1 MQIKSKNKPIDKI
14 QGKSKM
20 VKDKKD
26 LRYQQ
31 LLELSGA
38 TPGDLERQALFHIIS
53 RNDELYSNV
62 DSIYDFNENVI
73 RTECLEGDS
82 DVYLSSS
89 SRKLIK
95 LAYHL
100 YNGYEASVSE
110 VFSGLD
116 DNNARLAIEAIK
128 IRFDIQ

>member
-1 MQIKSKNKPIDKI
+1 MIKEK
-14 QGKSKM
+14 Q
-20 VKDKKD
+20 D

-38 TPGDLERQALFHIIS
+38 TPGDLERRALFHIIAG
-53 RNDELYSNV
+53 NDELYNNLNSL
-62 DSIYDFNENVI
+62 YDFAENVI
-73 RTECLEGDS
+73 LTDCLEGDS

-100 YNGYEASVSE
+100 YNGYEASVLA

-128 IRFDIQ
+128 IRFDIKD

>member
-1 MQIKSKNKPIDKI
+1 
-14 QGKSKM
+14 M
-20 VKDKKD
+20 VKDKQD

-38 TPGDLERQALFHIIS
+38 TPGDLERRALFHIIS
-53 RNDELYSNV
+53 GNEELYNNV
-62 DSIYDFNENVI
+62 NSLYDFAENVI
-73 RTECLEGDS
+73 ITECLEGDG
-82 DVYLSSS
+82 YLSSS
-89 SRKLIK
+89 SRKLVK

-100 YNGYEASVSE
+100 YNGYETSIVE

-128 IRFDIQ
+128 IRFDI

>member
-1 MQIKSKNKPIDKI
+1 
-14 QGKSKM
+14 M
-20 VKDKKD
+20 VKEKQD

-31 LLELSGA
+31 LIERSGA
-38 TPGDLERQALFHIIS
+38 TPGDLERRALFHIIAGS
-53 RNDELYSNV
+53 DELYSNV
-62 DSIYDFNENVI
+62 DSIYDFEENVI
-73 RTECLEGDS
+73 LTDCLEGDS

-89 SRKLIK
+89 SRKLVK

-116 DNNARLAIEAIK
+116 DNNARLAIEAVK
-128 IRFDIQ
+128 IRFDIK

>member
-1 MQIKSKNKPIDKI
+1 MQIKCKNKPIDKI
-14 QGKSKM
+14 QGGSKM
-20 VKDKKD
+20 VKEKKD

-31 LLELSGA
+31 LIERSGA
-38 TPGDLERQALFHIIS
+38 TPGDLERRALFHIIS
-53 RNDELYSNV
+53 SNDELYSNV

-73 RTECLEGDS
+73 RTECLDGE
-82 DVYLSSS
+82 VYISSS

-100 YNGYEASVSE
+100 YNGYETSVLE

-128 IRFDIQ
+128 IRFDIKD

>member
-1 MQIKSKNKPIDKI
+1 
-14 QGKSKM
+14 M
-20 VKDKKD
+20 VKEKKD

-31 LLELSGA
+31 LLERSGA

-100 YNGYEASVSE
+100 YNGYETSLLE
-110 VFSGLD
+110 VFSGID
-116 DNNARLAIEAIK
+116 DDNARLAIEAIK
-128 IRFDIQ
+128 IRFDI